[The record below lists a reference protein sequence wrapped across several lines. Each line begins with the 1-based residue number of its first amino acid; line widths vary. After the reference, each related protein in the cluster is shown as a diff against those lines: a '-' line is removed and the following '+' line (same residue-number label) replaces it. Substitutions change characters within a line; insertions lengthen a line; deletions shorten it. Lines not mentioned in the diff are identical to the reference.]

1 MNVRTVVP
9 WVRRRIPQTVRVR
22 LALAYAV
29 LFLAAGA
36 ALLGVTY
43 GLVAGS
49 LPNSRSPLTSAQVA
63 KEVLACKAAR
73 TQQQQEQPGNPVPA
87 PVPTSVGGK
96 PGSAK
101 ELFAGPKPVP
111 ASCHKAFV
119 AGANAATANQR
130 DQTLHNLLLFSLLG
144 LGAMTLVSGAL
155 GWVMAG
161 RALRP
166 VAAIT
171 GAARRA
177 SERHLGERLA
187 LSGPRDELKELADT
201 FDAMLDRLDAAFASQ
216 QRFVADASH
225 ELRTPLTVM
234 RTAIDVTLAKPS
246 PSPEQL
252 EAMAVK
258 VRRSVLQ
265 AEKLIE
271 ALLTLA
277 TSERAE
283 SEGEVV
289 DLATAAEDAVDAA
302 EAAIARSGLRLD
314 AEFGRAET
322 RGDRVLLERLVSN
335 LVDNAVRHN
344 RRGGWIRLRT
354 GADGAHCFV
363 EVANSGAVV
372 PEDEVASMFE
382 PFRRMEGRTNGS
394 DGVGLG
400 LAIVKSIAAALG
412 GRIEAR
418 GQAEGGLEI
427 SVVFVRAA
435 GPPPAGTTGGPVSA
449 PATTTSERR

>member
-1 MNVRTVVP
+1 MRA
-9 WVRRRIPQTVRVR
+9 RRALSRITSRIPQTVRVR
-22 LALAYAV
+22 LAVAYAL

-36 ALLGVTY
+36 VLLGLTY

-49 LPNSRSPLTSAQVA
+49 LPNSTSRLTSTQVA
-63 KEVLACKAAR
+63 KEVLACKQVR
-73 TQQQQEQPGNPVPA
+73 TAQEQSSTAPVPA
-87 PVPTSVGGK
+87 AKPTSTGGK
-96 PGSAK
+96 GGPRAVT
-101 ELFAGPKPVP
+101 LGPKLLP
-111 ASCHKAFV
+111 ASCHRAFV
-119 AGANAATANQR
+119 AGADAAGATQR
-130 DQTLHNLLLFSLLG
+130 ADTLHNLLLFSLLG

-155 GWVMAG
+155 GWFMAG

-187 LSGPRDELKELADT
+187 LSGPSDELKVLADT

-246 PSPEQL
+246 PSSQQL
-252 EAMAVK
+252 EAMALK
-258 VRRSVLQ
+258 VRRSVEQ
-265 AEKLIE
+265 SEKLVE

-283 SEGEVV
+283 SENEVV

-302 EAAIARSGLRLD
+302 ADAIARLGLHVE
-314 AEFGRAET
+314 ASYQRAET
-322 RGDRVLLERLVSN
+322 SADRILLERLVGN

-344 RRGGWIRLRT
+344 RPDGWIRLRT
-354 GADGAHCFV
+354 GAGPEHSFL
-363 EVANSGAVV
+363 EVVNSGAVV
-372 PEDEVASMFE
+372 TDDQVSSMFE
-382 PFRRMEGRTNGS
+382 PFRRMEGRSNGY

-400 LAIVKSIAAALG
+400 LAIVKSISAAHG
-412 GRIEAR
+412 GRVEAH
-418 GQAEGGLEI
+418 GQPEGGL
-427 SVVFVRAA
+427 SVTVTFPRAA
-435 GPPPAGTTGGPVSA
+435 SASPGVGDAPGGGVRDQ
-449 PATTTSERR
+449 ATTRS